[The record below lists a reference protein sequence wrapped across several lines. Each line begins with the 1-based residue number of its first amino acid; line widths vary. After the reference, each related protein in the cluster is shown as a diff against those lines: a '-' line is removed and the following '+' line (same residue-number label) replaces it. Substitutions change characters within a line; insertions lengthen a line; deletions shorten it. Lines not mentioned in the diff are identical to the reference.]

1 MLLGQAVL
9 QRPLDR
15 QPAPSSARTIPDEGR
30 VKLGAAVAA
39 IAAFVPFWL
48 PSTLSVGDF
57 SAAFFL
63 PFALAGWG
71 LWRARSVPTI
81 ARILYGTRGNGLW
94 IEMLCV
100 AIVLLLAWS
109 SMVVSDEPLR
119 AFRVILPMTFGI
131 CVLIALTGAAPRT
144 ARRLVYAMMI
154 SGVAVTATGLLM
166 MSVGGLRHIVA
177 SGYRFHGFFQNA
189 NQPALTIIV
198 FWPVI
203 VSLFLTAQ
211 KAAVRALCLSGIL
224 VLASALVMTGTKT
237 GLGIAFASASF
248 LYLYH
253 SVRTGS
259 LDRSLLSV
267 ATGIILIAISVPA
280 SMWVLSWANP
290 VAYSKVN
297 EIIVGGVEDYQSIQ
311 SRKLVW
317 DESIRVGMSRPLL
330 GEGAG
335 TMVLGLTHSHNMI
348 LDYFRGMG
356 IFGMISAVVLLVCSA
371 VRSIWFFATTLA
383 SGRSSR
389 APDTIILGSYLGA
402 LGFLVGNQISD
413 SFSPST
419 AFAFWMV
426 YICAYLSSQ
435 ECKPQTRSLPR
446 VMRPANWR
454 PRAAGP
460 AAA

>member
-1 MLLGQAVL
+1 MS
-9 QRPLDR
+9 D
-15 QPAPSSARTIPDEGR
+15 DGR
-30 VKLGAAVAA
+30 VKLGVALA
-39 IAAFVPFWL
+39 GIAAFAPFWL
-48 PSTLSVGDF
+48 PSPLSIGDF

-71 LWRARSVPTI
+71 LWRARSTPTM
-81 ARILYGTRGNGLW
+81 ASALYGSRGNGLW

-100 AIVLLLAWS
+100 AVVLLLAWS
-109 SMVVSDEPLR
+109 SMLVSDEPHR

-131 CVLIALTGAAPRT
+131 CVLIALTGVAPRT
-144 ARRLVYAMMI
+144 ARRLVYAMMM
-154 SGVAVTATGLLM
+154 SGIAVTAIGLLM

-177 SGYRFHGFFQNA
+177 SGYRFQGFFQNA
-189 NQPALTIIV
+189 NQPALTIIA
-198 FWPVI
+198 FWPII

-211 KAAVRALCLSGIL
+211 KPAVRALCLAGIL
-224 VLASALVMTGTKT
+224 VLAGALVMTGTKT

-248 LYLYH
+248 VYLYH

-267 ATGIILIAISVPA
+267 ATGIILIAVSVPA

-330 GEGAG
+330 GQGAG
-335 TMVLGLTHSHNMI
+335 SMVLGLTHSHNMI

-356 IFGMISAVVLLVCSA
+356 LFGMISAVALLVCSS
-371 VRSIWFFATTLA
+371 VRSISFFAATLA

-389 APDTIILGSYLGA
+389 APDTVILGLYLGA
-402 LGFLVGNQISD
+402 LGFLIGNQISD

-426 YICAYLSSQ
+426 YICAYLSTL
-435 ECKPQTRSLPR
+435 EGKPRTRSLPR
-446 VMRPANWR
+446 VTRAANWR
-454 PRAAGP
+454 LRAAGP
-460 AAA
+460 AAV